1 MSEEKK
7 NIFEQAVNALS
18 SRDEKE
24 ALEAAKA
31 EMQALSQQLAAA
43 QQAAATAQAAA
54 AKAQA
59 DAKSTSAQTQTSAQQ
74 AIEAANQRAA
84 QAEEQ
89 AKKLKAQLD
98 QMMAKQDKEKHLD
111 DIKAAFGGAA
121 AAAAAAK
128 PKVLAEHEMK
138 ADETLGHLALK
149 YYGHATPTYWKLI
162 YEANKEAIGD
172 NPNRVKVGLKLQI
185 PELPEELKDK

>member
-43 QQAAATAQAAA
+43 QQAAAAAQAAA
-54 AKAQA
+54 AKAHA
-59 DAKSTSAQTQTSAQQ
+59 EAKNTSAQTQTSAQQ

-98 QMMAKQDKEKHLD
+98 QMIAKQDKEKDLA

-121 AAAAAAK
+121 VAAAK
-128 PKVLAEHEMK
+128 PKVLTEHEMK

-172 NPNRVKVGLKLQI
+172 NPNQVKVGLKLQI
-185 PELPEELKDK
+185 PELPEELKGK